1 MTHRTVSSGFTA
13 VELLITLF
21 VAAAFLV
28 AGYQLFNLVIKDGGD
43 TRVEASAGNTAYD
56 YLRRY
61 SDSATNPCAPSTPL
75 ASSPV
80 TIEGASSATISIAIT
95 CPQDD
100 APTLS
105 KVEATVSYG
114 VGVDAHTV
122 KFATY
127 VDKSRGATPNTET
140 TDGLIGWWKLNQN
153 ADSTSG
159 SNHGAINGATSTTGQ
174 NGQGANAFLF
184 NGSNA
189 YISVPTDSMSKP
201 TDSFT
206 VTAWFKADAIY
217 TTGDRSIVSTTQN
230 GGWAIYLSSACSSG
244 MLRFQAY
251 VNGAYAPVCT
261 PAGSITAG
269 TWYFAAGVYDG
280 SSVKLYLRNS
290 SAVSVATSGSMNW
303 SSTSTPLCI
312 GSEPGNT
319 ACTDGNYFDGS
330 IDDVRFYGRALSAS
344 EVLQLYNG
352 GAK

>member
-127 VDKSRGATPNTET
+127 VDKSRGATPNTDV
-140 TDGLIGWWKLNQN
+140 TDDLMEWWKLNGN
-153 ADSTSG
+153 T
-159 SNHGAINGATSTTGQ
+159 
-174 NGQGANAFLF
+174 
-184 NGSNA
+184 
-189 YISVPTDSMSKP
+189 
-201 TDSFT
+201 
-206 VTAWFKADAIY
+206 
-217 TTGDRSIVSTTQN
+217 
-230 GGWAIYLSSACSSG
+230 
-244 MLRFQAY
+244 
-251 VNGAYAPVCT
+251 
-261 PAGSITAG
+261 
-269 TWYFAAGVYDG
+269 
-280 SSVKLYLRNS
+280 NS
-290 SAVSVATSGSMNW
+290 SAGPTNLSNSGVATITGQDGNPVGAYNFVGSQQKSLQSANNFSDRMIGLSSFTMTGWVYPTSNPASHGGYFGFRDETLGALYVLQIANTNTIECRMHVGGGTYYQPTNLTVTPNTWQLISVVYNGSSLRCYVNNTSASTAANW
-303 SSTSTPLCI
+303 SSFNNPSLPFAI
-312 GSEPGNT
+312 GESNGNGRYLT
-319 ACTDGNYFDGS
+319 GR
-330 IDDVRFYGRALSAS
+330 IDDVRIYGRALSAS
-344 EVLQLYNG
+344 EISQLVTG